1 LTLIPTPKNQL
12 LKNSLFIALSPN
24 KYIIFYVRVSKFDL
38 LQIYSD
44 FCKFFQRGI
53 IMSDMPA
60 IPEGYEIVRTID
72 TSGSSSEF
80 IAIHKADD
88 VLVRLNTFSFDRSSG
103 ATTRRFLRE
112 NLRCD
117 ISFIEELDIDGV
129 IRIFDYSDTKNLFWM
144 ATQPAEVEKLSKSF
158 DLLVSETFDFRKKII
173 LQFLTTLQQIHNSQV
188 VHRNLSGDSVFLTPK
203 KEIYIGDFGF
213 ASYINDQPTIRQD
226 TNYLTTTAYLPPEVK
241 NAHTFSSD
249 ISCDIFSAGLIAFE
263 VLTATAIP
271 KENLDEIQNIL
282 RFQLNEQVARDIIS
296 STVAEAILK
305 AIDPSSS
312 NRWPSAE
319 AFANSLQG
327 SVSYKPAQDSITMPI
342 GPATTLPVTQPI
354 EQSETVPIPGIA
366 KAAPEVPQPPKI
378 ATESSGTVTPLD
390 PSHEIWNDHYEILE
404 KIGEGGQAVVY
415 KAYDHLT
422 NEEVAIKTIWS
433 RHRGDKAAINRLKQG
448 AMIARSLT
456 HRYII
461 KTYSVE
467 QRIDIEGADRYV
479 FICMELIKGEL
490 ELGDVIEDRKA
501 KGGKFT
507 VDEALHIIR
516 QLLDALAYAHEHTIH
531 RDIKPGNLMLVPK
544 DENEKPDGSDLTKFN
559 IKLIDFGIAKV
570 LSQKHIDVTGKG
582 FRSAYYGAPELADVK
597 TGVDARADIFS
608 VGVML
613 YQMLTMNIPR
623 KGSPPANKVN
633 KNVPS
638 ALAKV
643 VDRSI
648 KTDRDK
654 RFKTALEFTKEIDK
668 AMSKFHRVFQIA
680 KVAAVLMAIVSVAA
694 TVKYFMPEPDELPFD
709 QSIALLQNRT
719 SDKEI
724 ATFKNENT
732 IKYSDIEGYDAYNG
746 LRKTALDDLKVAAR
760 VTGNDTFKRN
770 DPAWKKQED
779 VWVQIEPAVQQIE
792 SIAEDQL
799 AYAAHSD
806 LKVVEHL
813 MKLEPSSEIVSEVK
827 GKVVEA
833 EERLGDR
840 PFPPAV
846 LKVCA
851 DSYDM
856 GAKVYFNI
864 SSLAGGSDTLDTA
877 EEINNKLKGVK
888 ELREDFLPA
897 RESLQM
903 IKQLSESYFGQRS
916 SECLQTAD
924 KYYKTFELVTAEKY
938 FTLLNQICVTMV
950 SVQDQIN
957 FKRSDIG
964 LISTRLMTLCNDNIE
979 SFENYP
985 EWQERLEQV
994 YKKKDVFARYMLIK
1008 KLVSEISDDVPLIVY
1023 ELTMSALQRYH
1034 EGDPES
1040 ASDQLIEAA
1049 KQYRKFVGERIGNLE
1064 YSCDSL
1070 LNISFGDAERIKK
1083 SKEVFERLSESI
1095 KEPTWPQ
1102 ANFINEYNHYSK
1114 EITDK
1119 KKAAQQ
1125 HLAKQAQDLKKRIV
1139 ERGQNA
1145 QQQDFFWKSRLI
1157 GNYIAVAKQY
1167 KSDDIDTSIANWK
1180 YVDNLDDLWAVTN
1193 KMASIDSRLEAM
1205 LSRKEMLDRLGE
1217 GIDEGIGLCEKLKA
1231 KGISV
1236 QERKKYTKLAVE
1248 LEQLKASL
1256 ITPQNNT
1263 YLIDQS
1269 EEIFAGEHE
1278 KIQSGYF
1285 EIRAKLPYHRTRV
1298 IKLINEL
1305 KSLKNSGVDIQ
1316 RMQKLWAEVLV
1327 GISVTQTKLDFSQLQ
1342 TYLEG
1347 IKDKV
1352 DKWPSDRFNKQ
1363 IQKSCEVIAD
1373 ALDEQNRAIVVI
1385 ISAVQNEI
1393 SRLVG
1398 KTGVFE
1404 KRVNEIL
1411 NDRDIRTLDEI
1422 AAEGTQQAL
1431 VEFKQ
1436 LPALLSD
1443 TRRKFS
1449 KIVFSS
1455 TATTDKA
1462 ATEKIFAEFE
1472 IDNWLI
1478 GFDAKKDQFD
1488 NSIAELRAIE
1498 DMGPVFKQS
1507 NQLLERQ
1514 PQLEKN
1520 YYRALQEYTLSLI
1533 DYTGLYT
1540 NLEAIESDSNAIEMC
1555 NFLERM
1561 DNDAVPKLGE
1571 LKVSIG
1577 AVSKDLDNL
1586 KSIQITALSEAKHF
1600 NKNREQLLSRVIFLG
1615 NEVGKF
1621 SRENLEHNCK
1631 QSVAYGVD
1639 EIAKMIGDS
1648 NSLENLNS
1656 LIKTLWAFYPDH
1668 RDWAQWKLFLESFH
1682 IVVSK
1687 DDIWLNSADFL
1698 RPVNEKGI
1706 YLNLPD
1712 FASDPTEYFNTNTTD
1727 VVNFGWPAYVAH
1739 QKDSTVI
1746 LAFVPGSL
1754 NSGLEPFYMT
1764 GREITNAQYLLFME
1778 QTGAKPTTQLIGW
1791 SYFGDQNGDLLIG
1804 QVQGQFPPSRITWD
1818 KEIGS
1823 FVLDEEFKD
1832 APVTW
1837 VTYHGGRAYAEWLG
1851 TKLPTVSQHI
1861 YATRANTT
1869 TLYPWGDELSSD
1881 VASYAHIRSAVWQ
1894 NAAKKYNVQR
1904 DNPVEIAYPP
1914 VGAVKDFLTG
1924 KALDPAR
1931 IVYHGGNDYPVWPC
1945 FTQNN
1950 HPNAW
1955 GLYDMIGNVWEWCI
1969 DKENNSKPVICGGSC
1984 LSPPEYINPK
1994 SKFEFKTQACD
2005 VGFRIVTRGY
2015 SVPINF

>member
-1 LTLIPTPKNQL
+1 MEELNIH
-12 LKNSLFIALSPN
+12 
-24 KYIIFYVRVSKFDL
+24 
-38 LQIYSD
+38 
-44 FCKFFQRGI
+44 GI
-53 IMSDMPA
+53 I
-60 IPEGYEIVRTID
+60 
-72 TSGSSSEF
+72 
-80 IAIHKADD
+80 
-88 VLVRLNTFSFDRSSG
+88 RL
-103 ATTRRFLRE
+103 
-112 NLRCD
+112 
-117 ISFIEELDIDGV
+117 
-129 IRIFDYSDTKNLFWM
+129 FDYSDTKNLFWT
-144 ATQPAEVEKLSKSF
+144 ATQPDEVEKFSMSF
-158 DLLVSETFDFRKKII
+158 DLLASETFVSRQEMLF
-173 LQFLTTLQQIHNSQV
+173 QFLATLQRIHDSQV
-188 VHRNLSGDSVFLTPK
+188 VHRNLSGDSVFLTPQ

-213 ASYINDQPTIRQD
+213 ASYINDQPTVRQD
-226 TNYLTTTAYLPPEVK
+226 TDYITTTAYLPPEVK
-241 NAHTFSSD
+241 NAQTFSSD

-263 VLTATAIP
+263 ILTATSIP
-271 KENLDEIQNIL
+271 KENLDERQNTL
-282 RFQLNEQVARDIIS
+282 HLQLNEQVASDIIS

-305 AIDPSSS
+305 AIDPSAS
-312 NRWPSAE
+312 NRWPSAQ
-319 AFANSLQG
+319 AFANALRG

-342 GPATTLPVTQPI
+342 GPAATLPVTQPI
-354 EQSETVPIPGIA
+354 EQSETAPIPGIA

-433 RHRGDKAAINRLKQG
+433 RHRGDQAAINRLKQG

-490 ELGDVIEDRKA
+490 ELGDVIEERKA
-501 KGGKFT
+501 KGEKFT
-507 VDEALHIIR
+507 VDEALHIIY

-544 DENEKPDGSDLTKFN
+544 DENENPDGSDLTKFN

-582 FRSAYYGAPELADVK
+582 FRSAYYGAPELADAK
-597 TGVDARADIFS
+597 TGVDARADVFS

-648 KTDRDK
+648 NADRDK
-654 RFKTALEFTKEIDK
+654 RFKTALEVTKEIDK

-680 KVAAVLMAIVSVAA
+680 KVAAVVIAIVSVAA
-694 TVKYFMPEPDELPFD
+694 TVKYFMPEPDMLPV
-709 QSIALLQNRT
+709 QKSIELLQNRT
-719 SDKEI
+719 PDKEI
-724 ATFKNENT
+724 ATFKNENA
-732 IKYSDIEGYDAYNG
+732 IKHSDIEGYGAYDS
-746 LRKTALDDLKVAAR
+746 LRKEAFDDLTVIAR
-760 VTGNDTFKRN
+760 MGGNNTFKRS
-770 DPAWKKQED
+770 DPVWKKQED

-799 AYAAHSD
+799 AYSAHSD
-806 LKVVEHL
+806 LKVIEHL
-813 MKLEPSSEIVSEVK
+813 MKLEPSSETISEVK
-827 GKVVEA
+827 GKVEKA
-833 EERLGDR
+833 EGLLEIR
-840 PFPPAV
+840 PFSPVV

-864 SSLAGGSDTLDTA
+864 DNLADGSDTLASA
-877 EEINNKLKGVK
+877 EKINNKLKGVEK
-888 ELREDFLPA
+888 LRNDFLPA
-897 RESLQM
+897 SESIQM
-903 IKQLSESYFGQRS
+903 IKQLSESDFGQQS
-916 SECLQTAD
+916 SKCLETAD

-938 FTLLNQICVTMV
+938 FTLRNQICGTIV

-964 LISTRLMTLCNDNIE
+964 LISTRLMTLCNNNIE

-985 EWQERLEQV
+985 EWQDKLEQV
-994 YKKKDVFARYMLIK
+994 YKKKDVLARYMLIN
-1008 KLVSEISDDVPLIVY
+1008 KLASEISDDIPLIVY
-1023 ELTMSALQRYH
+1023 ELTISALQRYH

-1040 ASDQLIEAA
+1040 ASDQLTEAA
-1049 KQYRKFVGERIGNLE
+1049 KQYKTFISERIDNLK
-1064 YSCDSL
+1064 YNCDSL
-1070 LNISFGDAERIKK
+1070 LNISFGDAERIQE
-1083 SKEVFERLSESI
+1083 SKEVFERFSESI
-1095 KEPTWPQ
+1095 KEPVWPQ
-1102 ANFINEYNHYSK
+1102 ANFIDEYNRYSK
-1114 EITDK
+1114 EITDN

-1139 ERGQNA
+1139 EKGQNA
-1145 QQQDFFWKSRLI
+1145 QQQDFFWESRLI
-1157 GNYIAVAKQY
+1157 GNYIVVAKQY
-1167 KSDDIDTSIANWK
+1167 ESDDIDTSIANWK
-1180 YVDNLDDLWAVTN
+1180 YVDNLYELWAIINNEV
-1193 KMASIDSRLEAM
+1193 SIDSRLEAM
-1205 LSRKEMLDRLGE
+1205 LNRKEMLDRLGE
-1217 GIDEGIGLCEKLKA
+1217 GIDEGVELCEKLIA

-1236 QERKKYTKLAVE
+1236 QERKKYTELAVE
-1248 LEQLKASL
+1248 LEQLKARL
-1256 ITPQNNT
+1256 ITPQNNI
-1263 YLIDQS
+1263 YLIDDS

-1298 IKLINEL
+1298 IKLINES
-1305 KSLKNSGVDIQ
+1305 KSLKSSGVDIQ
-1316 RMQKLWAEVLV
+1316 RLQKLWAEVLV
-1327 GISVTQTKLDFSQLQ
+1327 DISVTQTKLDFSQLQ

-1347 IKDKV
+1347 IKDDV
-1352 DKWPSDRFNKQ
+1352 DKWSSDRFNKQ
-1363 IQKSCEVIAD
+1363 IQESCEVIAD
-1373 ALDEQNRAIVVI
+1373 ALGKQNRAIIVI

-1393 SRLVG
+1393 SRLVET
-1398 KTGVFE
+1398 TGVFE
-1404 KRVNEIL
+1404 KSVNEIL

-1422 AAEGTQQAL
+1422 AAEGAQQAL
-1431 VEFKQ
+1431 VEFRH
-1436 LPALLSD
+1436 LPALLRD

-1449 KIVFSS
+1449 NIVFSA
-1455 TATTDKA
+1455 TVTTDKA
-1462 ATEKIFAEFE
+1462 AAEKIFAEFE
-1472 IDNWLI
+1472 IDNWLT
-1478 GFDAKKDQFD
+1478 GFNAKKAQF
-1488 NSIAELRAIE
+1488 NNHISQAQTVGETVFL
-1498 DMGPVFKQS
+1498 FKQT
-1507 NQLLERQ
+1507 NQLLKRQ
-1514 PQLEKN
+1514 SQLEKN
-1520 YYRALQEYTLSLI
+1520 YYRALQECTLSLI
-1533 DYTGLYT
+1533 DYISLYT
-1540 NLEAIESDSNAIEMC
+1540 NLEAIESDNNVTEMC

-1561 DNDAVPKLGE
+1561 NNDAVPKLGQV
-1571 LKVSIG
+1571 KASI
-1577 AVSKDLDNL
+1577 AAISKDLDNL
-1586 KSIQITALSEAKHF
+1586 KSIQITALSEAKDF
-1600 NKNREQLLSRVIFLG
+1600 NKNREQLLSQVVFIG
-1615 NEVGKF
+1615 NEVEKF
-1621 SRENLEHNCK
+1621 SRENLEHSCK

-1648 NSLENLNS
+1648 DSLDNLNS
-1656 LIKTLWAFYPDH
+1656 LIKTLWAFYPGY

-1682 IVVSK
+1682 IVVSGEDICLK
-1687 DDIWLNSADFL
+1687 SDDLL

-1706 YLNLPD
+1706 HLALSD
-1712 FASDPTEYFNTNTTD
+1712 FASNPMEYFHMNTTD
-1727 VVNFGWPAYVAH
+1727 VVNFGWPAYVAY

-1754 NSGLEPFYMT
+1754 TGGLDPFYMA

-1804 QVQGQFPPSRITWD
+1804 QIQGQFPPSRITWD

-1832 APVTW
+1832 APVAW
-1837 VTYHGGRAYAEWLG
+1837 VTSHGGQAYAKWLG

-1869 TLYPWGDELSSD
+1869 TLYPWGYELSSD
-1881 VASYAHIRSAVWQ
+1881 VALYAHIRSAVWQ

-1924 KALDPAR
+1924 KTLDPAR
-1931 IVYHGGNDYPVWPC
+1931 IVYQGENDYPVWPC

-1969 DKENNSKPVICGGSC
+1969 DEGNNSKPVICGGSC
-1984 LSPPEYINPK
+1984 LSPPEHINPK

-2005 VGFRIVTRGY
+2005 VGFRIVTQEY
-2015 SVPINF
+2015 SVPVNF